1 MLAGV
6 VSCFL
11 QKFPFVP
18 MLRGDQSPRP
28 RAHRY
33 PCYKEEGR
41 ICDATRVGATGY
53 SNRGAWLEVSEVAGS
68 WCCCDSWDVVVAEGD
83 LANSPQPSHGVI

>member
-1 MLAGV
+1 
-6 VSCFL
+6 
-11 QKFPFVP
+11 
-18 MLRGDQSPRP
+18 MLRGAQSPRP

-41 ICDATRVGATGY
+41 ICNAKRVGVTGY
-53 SNRGAWLEVSEVAGS
+53 SNRGAWLELSGVAGS

-83 LANSPQPSHGVI
+83 LAVEHFQKFGNSASSPQPSHGVI